1 MRILV
6 AALLAVA
13 ALSSNA
19 FATQWSSMF
28 QSSNHDFGTVARA
41 AKTEHRFYFDNPFAQ
56 PIHVRSVRTSCG
68 CTTPS
73 VETEIVPPGGRGSI
87 LAKFNTGTHTGA
99 RSATLT
105 VTFDKPTF
113 SEVQLHVKG
122 YIRSDVVFQPGE
134 ASFGS
139 IMQGEAKSIEVA
151 VDYAGKPTWQIT
163 KVTAGDSFINVTAKE
178 VSRQSGRVRYML
190 DVAMSGDAPS
200 GPLERELVVHT
211 NDRNLSTIPIRLV
224 ANINPE
230 ISVSPKTLSLGDI
243 VQGEAIKQMVIL
255 KGHKP
260 FVVKSVQSD
269 VFVIDADLNEENK
282 PLHALPIM
290 IKPNDAEYGKEI
302 TGAIVITTDLPEKP
316 TIEIGTVFRL
326 KATVP
331 E

>member
-1 MRILV
+1 M
-6 AALLAVA
+6 
-13 ALSSNA
+13 
-19 FATQWSSMF
+19 
-28 QSSNHDFGTVARA
+28 
-41 AKTEHRFYFDNPFAQ
+41 
-56 PIHVRSVRTSCG
+56 
-68 CTTPS
+68 
-73 VETEIVPPGGRGSI
+73 
-87 LAKFNTGTHTGA
+87 
-99 RSATLT
+99 
-105 VTFDKPTF
+105 
-113 SEVQLHVKG
+113 QLHVKG

-190 DVAMSGDAPS
+190 DVAMSGDAPA
-200 GPLERELVVHT
+200 GPLESELVVHT

-224 ANINPE
+224 ANINAE

-269 VFVIDADLNEENK
+269 VFAIDADLREESK
-282 PLHALPIM
+282 PLHAFPIM

>member
-1 MRILV
+1 MRIFV
-6 AALLAVA
+6 AAFLAVA
-13 ALSSNA
+13 VLASSS
-19 FATQWSSMF
+19 FATQISSMF
-28 QSSNHDFGTVARA
+28 QTSTHDFGTVARA
-41 AKTEHRFYFDNPFAQ
+41 AKTEHRFYFENTLAQ

-73 VETEIVPPGGRGSI
+73 VETEIVAPGGRGSI

-113 SEVQLHVKG
+113 NEVQLHVKG

-139 IMQGEAKSIEVA
+139 IMQGQEKSIEVA

-163 KVTAGDSFINVTAKE
+163 KVSAGDSFINATAKE
-178 VSRQSGRVRYML
+178 VSRQSGRVRYL
-190 DVAMSGDAPS
+190 LNIALSGDAPV
-200 GPLERELVVHT
+200 GPLESELVVHT
-211 NDRNLSTIPIRLV
+211 NDRNLSTIPLTLV
-224 ANINPE
+224 ANINAE
-230 ISVSPKTLSLGDI
+230 ISVSPKTLSLGDV
-243 VQGEAIKQMVIL
+243 VQGEGIKQMVIL

-260 FVVKSVQSD
+260 FAIKSVHSD
-269 VFVIDADLNEENK
+269 VFAIETELTDESK
-282 PLHALPIM
+282 PLHALPIV
-290 IKPNDAEYGKEI
+290 IKPNEAEFGKEI
-302 TGAIVITTDLPEKP
+302 TGVIVFSTDLPEKP
-316 TIEIGTVFRL
+316 TIGIGTVFRL